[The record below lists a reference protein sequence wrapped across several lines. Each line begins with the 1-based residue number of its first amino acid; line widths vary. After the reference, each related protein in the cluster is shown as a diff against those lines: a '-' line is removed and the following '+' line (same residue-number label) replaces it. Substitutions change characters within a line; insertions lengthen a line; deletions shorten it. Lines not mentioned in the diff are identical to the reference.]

1 MAQDLYVVKAGLVA
15 VHQQQFVRVA
25 GYSSTHR
32 QSRAT
37 SLCGFGGRRTLRVQV
52 QSRTQ
57 HVPERTR
64 RLPEY
69 KRSKRTKVTAY
80 ELQGP
85 GLHANEQDN
94 EPLCNTRNKQTND
107 GNVCVVAK
115 RRTLRVQVKSN
126 RKVSREW
133 TRRVPKATG
142 QPTLTSRGWVRNCAN
157 TVAQTEV
164 FG

>member
-94 EPLCNTRNKQTND
+94 EPLCNTRNKQTNERRER
-107 GNVCVVAK
+107 VCGCQTQNSTCPGQVQSQSV
-115 RRTLRVQVKSN
+115 TRVDTASAQGY
-126 RKVSREW
+126 R
-133 TRRVPKATG
+133 
-142 QPTLTSRGWVRNCAN
+142 PTDSD
-157 TVAQTEV
+157 
-164 FG
+164 